1 MRQAPS
7 WTTPA
12 DVLALLRR
20 RWQAGTFLMAF
31 ASGQVFEPLGVPVRG
46 PAPGEM
52 AARLGE
58 VQAWAEQW
66 QRPYRTPV
74 RIEHARVGGRVIGSN
89 AIPCRAWIDSYEEL
103 WALLGVMK
111 DVRRFTEL
119 AEATREDCPRLA
131 GWMTARP
138 LQVLGLEASW
148 AKIVGTVRWI
158 DEQQQPGTYLRQVDV
173 PGVDTKFIE
182 QHRGVLASLLDLQ
195 LDPARVDPGV
205 PRPDFTGRYR
215 FRKKP
220 QYVRFRL
227 PPAGISLGWGPSS
240 ELTVSEMSLRAD
252 EMTAIP
258 PGITAAYVLENE
270 ITYLAFPAVVGAL
283 VIFGGGYAVSAL
295 ESLGWLA
302 GVDLNYWG
310 DIDTHGFAILNRLRR
325 RFPHARSMLM
335 DRETLLAHSGQWVTE
350 PNPVDTRLDL
360 LDPAEAALYRDLVSH
375 ALGQSVRLEQERV
388 RFAALEEALH
398 SQLALFRPGD

>member
-1 MRQAPS
+1 M
-7 WTTPA
+7 
-12 DVLALLRR
+12 ALS
-20 RWQAGTFLMAF
+20 
-31 ASGQVFEPLGVPVRG
+31 SGQAFEPLGVPLRG

-89 AIPCRAWIDSYEEL
+89 AIPCRVWIDSYEEL
-103 WALLGVMK
+103 WALLDVTK

-119 AEATREDCPRLA
+119 AQTTRGDCPHLVP
-131 GWMTARP
+131 WLTAHP
-138 LQVLGLEASW
+138 MQVLGLEACW

-158 DEQQQPGTYLRQVDV
+158 DERQQPGTYLRQVDV

-195 LDPARVDPGV
+195 LDPARVDPGA
-205 PRPDFTGRYR
+205 PRPDFAGRYR

-227 PPAGISLGWGPSS
+227 PAAGISLGWGPSS
-240 ELTVSEMSLRAD
+240 DLTFSEMSLRAD
-252 EMTAIP
+252 EVTAIP
-258 PGITAAYVLENE
+258 PGVTAAYVVENE
-270 ITYLAFPAVVGAL
+270 ITYLAFPAVAGAM

-295 ESLGWLA
+295 ESLPWLA
-302 GVDLNYWG
+302 GTDLNYWG
-310 DIDTHGFAILNRLRR
+310 DIDTHGFAILDRLRR
-325 RFPHARSMLM
+325 RFPHARSILM
-335 DRETLLAHSGQWVTE
+335 DRETLLAHSGQWVRE
-350 PNPVDTRLDL
+350 PNPTDIHLDL
-360 LDPAEAALYRDLVSH
+360 LDPAETALYRDLVSH

-388 RFAALEEALH
+388 RFAALEEALRR
-398 SQLALFRPGD
+398 QLAASLPGD

>member
-1 MRQAPS
+1 MRRAPS

-20 RWQAGTFLMAF
+20 RWQAGTFLIAL
-31 ASGQVFEPLGVPVRG
+31 ASGQVFEPLGVPLRG

-89 AIPCRAWIDSYEEL
+89 AIPCRVWIDSYEEL
-103 WALLGVMK
+103 WSLLGVSR

-119 AEATREDCPRLA
+119 AEATREECPQLVP
-131 GWMTARP
+131 WMTAHP
-138 LQVLGLEASW
+138 MQVLGLEASW
-148 AKIVGTVRWI
+148 AKIFGTVRWI

-195 LDPARVDPGV
+195 LDPARVDPDV

-220 QYVRFRL
+220 QYIRFRL
-227 PPAGISLGWGPSS
+227 PPAGISPGWGPSS
-240 ELTVSEMSLRAD
+240 ELTVTEMSLRAD
-252 EMTAIP
+252 EMMAIP
-258 PGITAAYVLENE
+258 PGITAAYVVENE
-270 ITYLAFPAVVGAL
+270 ITYLAFPAVEGAL
-283 VIFGGGYAVSAL
+283 AIFGGGYAVSAL

-302 GVDLNYWG
+302 DVDLHYWG

-360 LDPAEAALYRDLVSH
+360 LDPAEDALYRDLVSH

-388 RFAALEEALH
+388 RFTALEEALH

>member
-1 MRQAPS
+1 
-7 WTTPA
+7 
-12 DVLALLRR
+12 
-20 RWQAGTFLMAF
+20 
-31 ASGQVFEPLGVPVRG
+31 
-46 PAPGEM
+46 M

-58 VQAWAEQW
+58 VQAWAGQW

-89 AIPCRAWIDSYEEL
+89 AIPCRVWIDSYEEL
-103 WALLGVMK
+103 WSLLGVSR

-119 AEATREDCPRLA
+119 AEATREECPQLVP
-131 GWMTARP
+131 WMTAHP
-138 LQVLGLEASW
+138 MQVLGLEASW
-148 AKIVGTVRWI
+148 VKIVGTVRWI

-195 LDPARVDPGV
+195 LDPARVDPDV

-227 PPAGISLGWGPSS
+227 PPAGISLGWGSSS
-240 ELTVSEMSLRAD
+240 ELTFTEMSLRAD
-252 EMTAIP
+252 ELTAAP
-258 PGITAAYVLENE
+258 PGVTTAYVLENE
-270 ITYLAFPAVVGAL
+270 ITYLAFPAVAGAL

-302 GVDLNYWG
+302 DIDLHYWG

-325 RFPHARSMLM
+325 RFPHAKSMLM

-350 PNPVDTRLDL
+350 PNPTDTRLDL
-360 LDPAEAALYRDLVSH
+360 LDPAEDALYRDLVSH
-375 ALGQSVRLEQERV
+375 ALGPSVRLEQERV
-388 RFAALEEALH
+388 RFAAIEEALH
-398 SQLALFRPGD
+398 HQLALFRPGD

>member
-1 MRQAPS
+1 MRRPQN

-12 DVLALLRR
+12 DVLAGLRR

-31 ASGQVFEPLGVPVRG
+31 ASGQVFEPLGVPLRG

-58 VQAWAEQW
+58 VQAWAGQW

-89 AIPCRAWIDSYEEL
+89 AVPCRVWIDSYEEL
-103 WALLGVMK
+103 WALLGVSRE
-111 DVRRFTEL
+111 VRRFTEL
-119 AEATREDCPRLA
+119 AETTGAECPQLV
-131 GWMTARP
+131 GWMTAHP
-138 LQVLGLEASW
+138 MQVLRLEASW

-158 DEQQQPGTYLRQVDV
+158 DQRQQPGTYLRQVDV

-195 LDPARVDPGV
+195 LDPARVDPAV
-205 PRPDFTGRYR
+205 PPPDFTGRYR

-227 PPAGISLGWGPSS
+227 PPAGLSLGGGPSS
-240 ELTVSEMSLRAD
+240 GLTVSEMSLRAD
-252 EMTAIP
+252 EMTALP
-258 PGITAAYVLENE
+258 PAITAAYVLENE
-270 ITYLAFPAVVGAL
+270 ITYLAFPAVQGAL
-283 VIFGGGYAVSAL
+283 VVFGGGYAVSAL
-295 ESLGWLA
+295 ETLGWLA
-302 GVDLNYWG
+302 DLDLNYWG

-335 DRETLLAHSGQWVTE
+335 DRGTLLAHSGQWVTE

-360 LDPAEAALYRDLVSH
+360 LDPAEDALYRDLVSH